1 MDEQQLILIAE
12 TGNDDEANEAMAILR
27 KDYDP
32 TYKWCA
38 DCDYL
43 VVKEKDCCMN
53 KMNEQ

>member
-1 MDEQQLILIAE
+1 MNEQQLILLAE

-32 TYKWCA
+32 TYMWCA

-53 KMNEQ
+53 KTNKQ